1 MVLIDNF
8 KEQLIT
14 SIISNP
20 IVYIPHFDFGYL
32 DEVLMSI
39 VNTRNDELNILE
51 LSKEDI
57 YEFDNSLGL
66 INIETKEF
74 LEKGKK
80 ADLEATLSS
89 FVFPHK
95 DFNRAI
101 FDGRGILVLKNVSEE
116 LNKASIQSLLQTFAF
131 KYYRG
136 LYDST
141 TRSYDPTTTI
151 IIMDITPISEIPPLI
166 ERISSVVELPNH
178 SEKDIKRLFDD
189 LYMENDV
196 EISNQHIDIDKNDI
210 LTEMTRTLQG
220 LQLYEIKQI
229 LRSSLCRTGNKIS
242 SQTIKYALEGKKQI
256 VKKSGIIEVIDSDIT
271 LEQVGGLER
280 LVNDIQKKAI
290 IFKNLTFAQ
299 SEKAK
304 LPLPKGILI
313 LGMPGC
319 GKSMIAKSI
328 ANAFNVSLLRLD
340 VNRLMGQYVGQSESN
355 LRRALQTAEAAHP
368 CVLWIDEIEKAFAG
382 NEGGH
387 NDIVIRLMGH
397 FLTWMQE
404 RKTAVYIVA
413 TANDVMRPELMRKGR
428 FDEVYFVDFPNQK
441 EAKIILDKKLKKYE
455 DLDIYDF
462 SQINESEKEKIVK
475 AMFGNKY
482 GGFSGSEI
490 ESLVNQVIEKAFLA
504 YMEELSNKGKNKANY
519 SVEIKPNDFMEI
531 IKLMK
536 PNVMSNQVGTN
547 DSPTAIE
554 RIKKL
559 QKNFISASMT

>member
-1 MVLIDNF
+1 MVLIGDF

-51 LSKEDI
+51 LSEKDI

-66 INIETKEF
+66 INIKTKAF

-89 FVFPHK
+89 FVFPGE

-101 FDGRGILVLKNVSEE
+101 FDGKGILVLKNISEE
-116 LNKASIQSLLQTFAF
+116 LNNASIQSLLQTFAF
-131 KYYRG
+131 KYNKG
-136 LYDST
+136 C
-141 TRSYDPTTTI
+141 YDPTTTI

-166 ERISSVVELPNH
+166 ERISSVVELPNP
-178 SEKDIKRLFDD
+178 SEKEIKRLFDD

-196 EISNQHIDIDKNDI
+196 EISNQHIGIDEDDI
-210 LTEMTRTLQG
+210 LIEMIRTLQG

-229 LRSSLCRTGNKIS
+229 LRSSLCRTGKKIS

-256 VKKSGIIEVIDSDIT
+256 VKKSGIIEVIDSDVT
-271 LEQVGGLER
+271 LDQVGGLER
-280 LVNDIQKKAI
+280 LIGDIQKKAV

-304 LPLPKGILI
+304 LCLPKGILI

-455 DLDIYDF
+455 SLAIYDF

-504 YMEELSNKGKNKANY
+504 YIEELSNKEKNKSNY

-531 IKLMK
+531 IRLMK
-536 PNVMSNQVGTN
+536 PNVMSNQVGSN

-559 QKNFISASMT
+559 QKNFISASIA

>member
-1 MVLIDNF
+1 MVLIGDF

-39 VNTRNDELNILE
+39 VDIRNDELNILE

-66 INIETKEF
+66 INIETKAF

-89 FVFPHK
+89 FVFPGE

-101 FDGRGILVLKNVSEE
+101 FDGKGILVLKNVSEE
-116 LNKASIQSLLQTFAF
+116 LNDASIQSLLQTFAF
-131 KYYRG
+131 KYNRG
-136 LYDST
+136 YYDS
-141 TRSYDPTTTI
+141 TTTI

-166 ERISSVVELPNH
+166 ERISSVVELPNP
-178 SEKDIKRLFDD
+178 SEKEIRRLFDD

-196 EISNQHIDIDKNDI
+196 EISNQHIGIDEDDVLI
-210 LTEMTRTLQG
+210 EMIRTLQG

-256 VKKSGIIEVIDSDIT
+256 VKKSGIIEVVDSDVT
-271 LEQVGGLER
+271 LEQVGGLGR
-280 LVNDIQKKAI
+280 LIDDIQKKAV
-290 IFKNLTFAQ
+290 IFKNLTLAQ
-299 SEKAK
+299 SEKAR
-304 LPLPKGILI
+304 LCLPKGILI

-441 EAKIILDKKLKKYE
+441 EAKIILDKKLKKYKK
-455 DLDIYDF
+455 LAIYDF
-462 SQINESEKEKIVK
+462 SQINESEEEKIVK

-504 YMEELSNKGKNKANY
+504 YIKELSDKGKNK
-519 SVEIKPNDFMEI
+519 SVNSVKIMPNDFMEI
-531 IKLMK
+531 ISLMK
-536 PNVMSNQVGTN
+536 PNVMSNQVGSN

-559 QKNFISASMT
+559 QKNFISASRT

>member
-1 MVLIDNF
+1 MVLIGNF

-32 DEVLMSI
+32 DEVLMSL
-39 VNTRNDELNILE
+39 VNVRNDELNILD
-51 LSKEDI
+51 LSKDDI
-57 YEFDNSLGL
+57 YEFNNSLGL
-66 INIETKEF
+66 INIETKAF

-80 ADLEATLSS
+80 PDLEATLSS
-89 FVFPHK
+89 FVYPGE
-95 DFNRAI
+95 DFNRAM
-101 FDGRGILVLKNVSEE
+101 FDGRGILVLKNVFEE
-116 LNKASIQSLLQTFAF
+116 LKNASIQSLLQTFAF
-131 KYYRG
+131 KYSKGCYA
-136 LYDST
+136 
-141 TRSYDPTTTI
+141 PTTTI
-151 IIMDITPISEIPPLI
+151 IIMGITPISEIPPQI
-166 ERISSVVELPNH
+166 ERISSVIELPNP
-178 SEKDIKRLFDD
+178 SEKEIKRLFDD

-196 EISNQHIDIDKNDI
+196 EISNQHIGIDEDDVLN
-210 LTEMTRTLQG
+210 EMIRTLQG

-271 LEQVGGLER
+271 LSQVGGLDR
-280 LVNDIQKKAI
+280 LIGDIQKKAI
-290 IFKNLTFAQ
+290 IFKNLTFSQ
-299 SEKAK
+299 SEKVK
-304 LPLPKGILI
+304 LSLPKGILI

-328 ANAFNVSLLRLD
+328 ANAFNVTLLRLD

-355 LRRALQTAEAAHP
+355 LRRALETAEAAHP

-441 EAKIILDKKLKKYE
+441 EAKIILEKKLEKYE
-455 DLDIYDF
+455 KLAIYDF
-462 SQINESEKEKIVK
+462 SMINESEKEKIVK

-490 ESLVNQVIEKAFLA
+490 ESLVNQVIEKAFLT
-504 YMEELSNKGKNKANY
+504 YIEEMSNKEKNPSNY

-536 PNVMSNQVGTN
+536 PNVMSNQVSSN

-559 QKNFISASMT
+559 QKNFISASTI

>member
-1 MVLIDNF
+1 MVLIGDF

-14 SIISNP
+14 SILSNP

-32 DEVLMSI
+32 DEILLSI
-39 VNTRNDELNILE
+39 VDTRKDELNILE

-66 INIETKEF
+66 INIETKSF
-74 LEKGKK
+74 IEKGKK
-80 ADLEATLSS
+80 PDLEATLSS
-89 FVFPHK
+89 FVFPGE

-101 FDGRGILVLKNVSEE
+101 FDGRGILLLKNITEE
-116 LNKASIQSLLQTFAF
+116 LSNPSIQSLLQTFAF
-131 KYYRG
+131 KYSRG
-136 LYDST
+136 CYDS
-141 TRSYDPTTTI
+141 TTTI
-151 IIMDITPISEIPPLI
+151 IIMGITPISEIPPQI
-166 ERISSVVELPNH
+166 ERISSVIELPNPT
-178 SEKDIKRLFDD
+178 EKEIKRLFND

-196 EISNQHIDIDKNDI
+196 EISNQHRGIDDDDI
-210 LTEMTRTLQG
+210 LTEMIRTLQG
-220 LQLYEIKQI
+220 LQLFEIKQI

-242 SQTIKYALEGKKQI
+242 SQTIKYALEEKKQI
-256 VKKSGIIEVIDSDIT
+256 VKKSGIIEVIDSDVT
-271 LEQVGGLER
+271 LDQVGGLEH
-280 LVNDIQKKAI
+280 LIEDIEKKAI
-290 IFKNLTFAQ
+290 VFKNLTFAQ

-304 LPLPKGILI
+304 LSLPKGILI

-382 NEGGH
+382 NESGH

-441 EAKIILDKKLKKYE
+441 ESKAIFDKKLEKYE
-455 DLDIYDF
+455 KLPIYDF
-462 SQINESEKEKIVK
+462 SKMNEAEKDKIVK
-475 AMFGNKY
+475 AMLGNKY

-490 ESLVNQVIEKAFLA
+490 ESLVNQVVENAFLT
-504 YMEELSNKGKNKANY
+504 YIREVSNSGKSKSNF
-519 SVEIKPNDFMEI
+519 SVEIKPADFLNI
-531 IKLMK
+531 IELMK
-536 PNVMSNQVGTN
+536 PNVMSNQVGSK

-559 QKNFISASMT
+559 QNNFVSAST

>member
-20 IVYIPHFDFGYL
+20 IVYISHFDFGYL

-95 DFNRAI
+95 DLNRAI

-166 ERISSVVELPNH
+166 ERISSVVELPNP

>member
-20 IVYIPHFDFGYL
+20 IVYISHFDFGYL

-95 DFNRAI
+95 DLNRAI
-101 FDGRGILVLKNVSEE
+101 FDGRGILVLKNLAEE

-166 ERISSVVELPNH
+166 ERISSVVELPNP

>member
-1 MVLIDNF
+1 MVLIGDF

-14 SIISNP
+14 SILSNP

-32 DEVLMSI
+32 DEILLSI
-39 VNTRNDELNILE
+39 VDTRKEELNILE

-66 INIETKEF
+66 INIETKSF
-74 LEKGKK
+74 IEKGKK
-80 ADLEATLSS
+80 PDLEATLSS
-89 FVFPHK
+89 FVFPGE

-101 FDGRGILVLKNVSEE
+101 FDGRGILLLKNITEE
-116 LNKASIQSLLQTFAF
+116 LSNPSIQSLLQTFAF
-131 KYYRG
+131 KYSRG
-136 LYDST
+136 CYDS
-141 TRSYDPTTTI
+141 TTTI
-151 IIMDITPISEIPPLI
+151 IIMGITPISEIPPQI
-166 ERISSVVELPNH
+166 ERISSVIELPNPT
-178 SEKDIKRLFDD
+178 EKEIKRLFND

-196 EISNQHIDIDKNDI
+196 EISNQHRGIDDDDI
-210 LTEMTRTLQG
+210 LTEMIRTLQG
-220 LQLYEIKQI
+220 LQLFEIKQI

-242 SQTIKYALEGKKQI
+242 SQTIKYALEEKKQI
-256 VKKSGIIEVIDSDIT
+256 VKKSGIIEVIDSDVT
-271 LEQVGGLER
+271 LDQVGGLEH
-280 LVNDIQKKAI
+280 LIEDIEKKAI
-290 IFKNLTFAQ
+290 VFKNLTFAQ

-304 LPLPKGILI
+304 LSLPKGILI

-382 NEGGH
+382 NESGH

-441 EAKIILDKKLKKYE
+441 ESKAIFDKKLEKYE
-455 DLDIYDF
+455 KLPIYDF
-462 SQINESEKEKIVK
+462 SKMNEAEKDKIVK
-475 AMFGNKY
+475 AMLGNKY

-490 ESLVNQVIEKAFLA
+490 ESLVNQVVENAFLT
-504 YMEELSNKGKNKANY
+504 YIREVSNSGKSKSNF
-519 SVEIKPNDFMEI
+519 SVEIKPADFLNI
-531 IKLMK
+531 IELMK
-536 PNVMSNQVGTN
+536 PNVMSNQVGSK

-559 QKNFISASMT
+559 QNNFVSAST

>member
-1 MVLIDNF
+1 MVLIGDF

-14 SIISNP
+14 SLLSSPII
-20 IVYIPHFDFGYL
+20 YIPHFDSGYL
-32 DEVLMSI
+32 DDVLIS
-39 VNTRNDELNILE
+39 VVDSHNGELNILD

-66 INIETKEF
+66 INIETKSF

-80 ADLEATLSS
+80 PDLEATLSS
-89 FVFPHK
+89 FIFPCE
-95 DFNRAI
+95 DFNRVI
-101 FDGRGILVLKNVSEE
+101 FDGRGILVLKNVTEE
-116 LNKASIQSLLQTFAF
+116 LNNPSIQSLLQTFAF
-131 KYYRG
+131 KYCRG
-136 LYDST
+136 GYDS
-141 TRSYDPTTTI
+141 TTTI
-151 IIMDITPISEIPPLI
+151 IIMGITPISEIPPQI
-166 ERISSVVELPNH
+166 ERISSVIELPNP
-178 SEKDIKRLFDD
+178 SEKEIKRLLDD

-196 EISNQHIDIDKNDI
+196 EMSNQHIGIDDDDI
-210 LTEMTRTLQG
+210 LTEMIRTLQG

-229 LRSSLCRTGNKIS
+229 LRSSLCRTGNRIS
-242 SQTIKYALEGKKQI
+242 SQTIKYALEEKKQI
-256 VKKSGIIEVIDSDIT
+256 VKKSGIIEVIDSNVT
-271 LEQVGGLER
+271 LDQVGGLER
-280 LVNDIQKKAI
+280 LINDIQKKAT

-304 LPLPKGILI
+304 LTLPKGILI

-340 VNRLMGQYVGQSESN
+340 VNRLMGQYVGQSEDN
-355 LRRALQTAEAAHP
+355 LRRALQTAETAHP

-428 FDEVYFVDFPNQK
+428 FDEVYFVDFPNLK
-441 EAKIILDKKLKKYE
+441 EAKIIFEKKIEKYE
-455 DLDIYDF
+455 KLPIYNF
-462 SQINESEKEKIVK
+462 TKINETEKDKIVK
-475 AMFGNKY
+475 ALFGNKY

-490 ESLVNQVIEKAFLA
+490 ESLVNQVVENAFLS
-504 YMEELSNKGKNKANY
+504 YIEELSNKGKDKCNF
-519 SVEIKPNDFMEI
+519 SVEIKPNDFLEI

-536 PNVMSNQVGTN
+536 PNVMSNQVGSN
-547 DSPTAIE
+547 DSPTTIE

-559 QKNFISASMT
+559 QKNFISASTI

>member
-1 MVLIDNF
+1 MVLIGDF

-14 SIISNP
+14 SILSNP

-32 DEVLMSI
+32 DEILLSI
-39 VNTRNDELNILE
+39 VDTRKDELNILE

-66 INIETKEF
+66 INIETKSF
-74 LEKGKK
+74 IEKGKK
-80 ADLEATLSS
+80 PDLEATLSS
-89 FVFPHK
+89 FVFPGE

-101 FDGRGILVLKNVSEE
+101 FDGRGILLLKNITEE
-116 LNKASIQSLLQTFAF
+116 LSNPSIQSLLQTFAF
-131 KYYRG
+131 KYSRG
-136 LYDST
+136 CYDS
-141 TRSYDPTTTI
+141 TTTI
-151 IIMDITPISEIPPLI
+151 IIMGITPISEIPPQI
-166 ERISSVVELPNH
+166 ERISSVIELPNPT
-178 SEKDIKRLFDD
+178 EKEIKRLFND

-196 EISNQHIDIDKNDI
+196 EISNQHRGIDDDDI
-210 LTEMTRTLQG
+210 LTEMIRTLQG
-220 LQLYEIKQI
+220 LQLFEIKQI

-242 SQTIKYALEGKKQI
+242 SQTIKYALEEKKQI
-256 VKKSGIIEVIDSDIT
+256 VKKSGIIEVIDSDVT
-271 LEQVGGLER
+271 LDQVGVLEH
-280 LVNDIQKKAI
+280 LIEDIEKKAI
-290 IFKNLTFAQ
+290 VFKNLTFAQ

-304 LPLPKGILI
+304 LSLPKGILI

-382 NEGGH
+382 NESGH

-441 EAKIILDKKLKKYE
+441 ESKAIFDKKLEKYE
-455 DLDIYDF
+455 KLPIYDF
-462 SQINESEKEKIVK
+462 SKMNEAEKDKIVK
-475 AMFGNKY
+475 AMLGNKY

-490 ESLVNQVIEKAFLA
+490 ESLVNQVVENAFLT
-504 YMEELSNKGKNKANY
+504 YIREVSNSGKSKSNF
-519 SVEIKPNDFMEI
+519 SVEIKPADFLNI
-531 IKLMK
+531 IELMK
-536 PNVMSNQVGTN
+536 PNVMSNQVGSK

-559 QKNFISASMT
+559 QNNFVSAST